1 MTFNTIFQRITHT
14 IHLHSCPNPSFAYE
28 CREAFAII
36 QNSTKGYASTCP
48 YPPHSP
54 NYPPQ
59 PTHTQPPPPPPP
71 QNLECSF
78 LFWGE
83 GKASIRYTVCS
94 LAAFHPPTVQQKR
107 ISPRRNSPLSKLVE
121 YRITITESHLT
132 AELIRA
138 NITAQSLAQ
147 IASCIQL
154 VG

>member
-59 PTHTQPPPPPPP
+59 THTHPTTTTTTKSGMFFFVLGRGESQHSIHSLLTGCIPPADGPAEKNKSAEKFTPL
-71 QNLECSF
+71 Q
-78 LFWGE
+78 
-83 GKASIRYTVCS
+83 
-94 LAAFHPPTVQQKR
+94 
-107 ISPRRNSPLSKLVE
+107 ISG
-121 YRITITESHLT
+121 ISHHNNR
-132 AELIRA
+132 EPSDSRA
-138 NITAQSLAQ
+138 N
-147 IASCIQL
+147 
-154 VG
+154 